1 MKKVILLIIFIF
13 LLNLNCNEK
22 VITTFKENN
31 INNFYILE
39 FPNNNIS
46 TNNFLNYFGNIQV
59 IWVEVNTKF
68 NVKKRYKYTDIDK
81 LKVDYFNELN
91 NNNYK
96 LEVINF
102 QISGIIINK
111 IKVYSN
117 IDKINKLNI
126 ENMIVNY

>member
-81 LKVDYFNELN
+81 LKEDYFNELN